1 MNKFLE
7 RQKLLKLT
15 QEVIYHLDRLVTSK
29 EDERIILKLSERRV
43 QGYTVS
49 MVISTRL
56 LRNTANTLSNFP
68 NNITGECI
76 F

>member
-29 EDERIILKLSERRV
+29 EDERTSLKLSERRV
-43 QGYTVS
+43 QGYIVS

-56 LRNTANTLSNFP
+56 LRNTANTL
-68 NNITGECI
+68 
-76 F
+76 

>member
-29 EDERIILKLSERRV
+29 ADERIILKLSERRV
-43 QGYTVS
+43 QGYIVS

-56 LRNTANTLSNFP
+56 LRNTANTL
-68 NNITGECI
+68 
-76 F
+76 

>member
-29 EDERIILKLSERRV
+29 EDEKINLTLSERRV
-43 QGYTVS
+43 QGYIVS
-49 MVISTRL
+49 MVISTRWPRHTVNPL
-56 LRNTANTLSNFP
+56 
-68 NNITGECI
+68 
-76 F
+76 

>member
-7 RQKLLKLT
+7 RQNLLKLT

-43 QGYTVS
+43 QGYIVS

-56 LRNTANTLSNFP
+56 LRNTANTL
-68 NNITGECI
+68 
-76 F
+76 

>member
-56 LRNTANTLSNFP
+56 LRNTANTL
-68 NNITGECI
+68 
-76 F
+76 

>member
-15 QEVIYHLDRLVTSK
+15 QEVIYQLDRLVTSK

-56 LRNTANTLSNFP
+56 LRNTANTL
-68 NNITGECI
+68 
-76 F
+76 

>member
-43 QGYTVS
+43 QGYIVS
-49 MVISTRL
+49 MVIYTRL
-56 LRNTANTLSNFP
+56 LRNTANTL
-68 NNITGECI
+68 
-76 F
+76 

>member
-43 QGYTVS
+43 QGYIVS

-56 LRNTANTLSNFP
+56 LRNTANTL
-68 NNITGECI
+68 
-76 F
+76 

>member
-7 RQKLLKLT
+7 RQTLLKLT

-43 QGYTVS
+43 QGYIVS

-56 LRNTANTLSNFP
+56 LRNTANTL
-68 NNITGECI
+68 
-76 F
+76 

>member
-29 EDERIILKLSERRV
+29 EGEKINLKLSERRV
-43 QGYTVS
+43 QGYIVS
-49 MVISTRL
+49 MVISTR
-56 LRNTANTLSNFP
+56 
-68 NNITGECI
+68 
-76 F
+76 

>member
-15 QEVIYHLDRLVTSK
+15 QEVIFLFDRLVTSK

-56 LRNTANTLSNFP
+56 LRNTANTL
-68 NNITGECI
+68 
-76 F
+76 